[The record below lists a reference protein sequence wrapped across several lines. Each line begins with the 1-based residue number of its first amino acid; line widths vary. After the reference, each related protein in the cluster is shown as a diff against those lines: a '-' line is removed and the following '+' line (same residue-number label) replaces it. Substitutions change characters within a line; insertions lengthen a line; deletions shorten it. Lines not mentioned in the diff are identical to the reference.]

1 MSSNAAQQRADRIAA
16 FRAELAALESGG
28 IVALEPELSGRIKAH
43 HDATLAALKAQGEI
57 DLTRGEARL
66 STGMRIATV
75 LGAAALSAAWG
86 FFVAATWNDIGRPAR
101 LALVTVPP
109 ILLAIGTA
117 VAARREKSGYFA
129 SIVATV
135 AVIAFGVNLTA
146 IGALYDL
153 PDSRNFLLAVG
164 SFAMIL
170 AYGYG
175 LVLPLLGGIV
185 GVGGWLWSL
194 AAIPQGRWWDGAYG
208 QFEPLLLLGLVA
220 LAVPSVVRRGPPSFT
235 MTWRVCSAAAV
246 MVALLALGETHHA
259 SLFDGMNTA
268 LLEGGYQ
275 LLGGATF
282 AVMIWQG
289 LARDRG
295 ELVRAGTIGMGMLLF
310 LRSVDWF
317 WELMPKWLFFLL
329 VGALAFGT
337 LLLLR
342 RLRLAERRQP

>member
-1 MSSNAAQQRADRIAA
+1 MAKQSAQQRADRILA
-16 FRAELAALESGG
+16 FRAELAELEASG
-28 IVALEPELSGRIKAH
+28 VASFPPDAAARVQAH
-43 HDATLAALKAQGEI
+43 HDAILARLATETEV
-57 DLTRGEARL
+57 DLSRGEARL
-66 STGMRIATV
+66 SAGMRAATI

-101 LALVTVPP
+101 LGLVTVPP

-117 VAARREKSGYFA
+117 VAARRERSGYVA

-135 AVIAFGVNLTA
+135 ATIAFGVNLA
-146 IGALYDL
+146 ALGALYDL

-185 GVGGWLWSL
+185 GIGGWFWSL
-194 AAIPQGRWWDGAYG
+194 AAIPQGRWWDGAFG

-220 LAVPSVVRRGPPSFT
+220 LTVPSVVRRGPPSFT
-235 MTWRVCSAAAV
+235 LTWRGCGAAAV
-246 MVALLALGETHHA
+246 TIALLVLGETHHA
-259 SLFDGMNTA
+259 SLFDGMNKS
-268 LLEGGYQ
+268 LLEGSYQ
-275 LLGGATF
+275 LLGGASF

>member
-1 MSSNAAQQRADRIAA
+1 MAKQSAQQRADRILA
-16 FRAELAALESGG
+16 FRTELAELEAAGV
-28 IVALEPELSGRIKAH
+28 VALEPADAARVRAH
-43 HDATLAALKAQGEI
+43 HDAILTRLAAETEV
-57 DLTRGEARL
+57 DLSRGEARL
-66 STGMRIATV
+66 SAGMRAASI

-86 FFVAATWNDIGRPAR
+86 FFVAATWNDIGRPGR
-101 LALVTVPP
+101 LALVTIPP
-109 ILLAIGTA
+109 ILLTIGTA
-117 VAARREKSGYFA
+117 IASRREPSGYVA

-135 AVIAFGVNLTA
+135 ATIAFGVNIAAL
-146 IGALYDL
+146 GALYDL

-175 LVLPLLGGIV
+175 LVLPLLGGII

-194 AAIPQGRWWDGAYG
+194 AAIPLGRWWDGAFG
-208 QFEPLLLLGLVA
+208 QFEPLLLLGVVA
-220 LAVPSVVRRGPPSFT
+220 LGVPSVVRRGPPSFT
-235 MTWRVCSAAAV
+235 LTWRGVGAAAV
-246 MVALLALGETHHA
+246 MVALLVLGETHHA
-259 SLFDGMNTA
+259 SLFEGMDKT

-275 LLGGATF
+275 LLGGAAF

-295 ELVRAGTIGMGMLLF
+295 ELVRAGTIGMGLLLF

-317 WELMPKWLFFLL
+317 WDLMPKWLFFLL

>member
-1 MSSNAAQQRADRIAA
+1 MAKESAQQRADRILA
-16 FRAELAALESGG
+16 FRAELVELESSG
-28 IVALEPELSGRIKAH
+28 VATLDPSMAAQIRAH
-43 HDATLAALKAQGEI
+43 HDGILARLATETEV
-57 DLTRGEARL
+57 DLSRGEARL
-66 STGMRIATV
+66 SAGMRTASI

-86 FFVAATWNDIGRPAR
+86 FFVAAMWNDIGRPAR

-117 VAARREKSGYFA
+117 IAARREKSGYVA

-146 IGALYDL
+146 LGALYDL

-170 AYGYG
+170 AYGYR

-220 LAVPSVVRRGPPSFT
+220 LGVPAVVRRGPPSFT
-235 MTWRVCSAAAV
+235 TAWRACGAAAV
-246 MVALLALGETHHA
+246 MVALLVLGETHHA
-259 SLFDGMNTA
+259 SLFDGVNRS

-275 LLGGATF
+275 LLGGAAF

-295 ELVRAGTIGMGMLLF
+295 ELVRAGTVGMGMLLF
-310 LRSVDWF
+310 LRAVDWF

>member
-1 MSSNAAQQRADRIAA
+1 MATPSAQQRADRILA
-16 FRAELAALESGG
+16 FRAELQELETAG
-28 IVALEPELSGRIKAH
+28 VATIDPAVVAQIRAH
-43 HDATLAALKAQGEI
+43 HDTVLAQLAAGTEV
-57 DLTRGEARL
+57 DLSRGEARL
-66 STGMRIATV
+66 SAGMRAASI

-101 LALVTVPP
+101 LALVAVPP
-109 ILLAIGTA
+109 ILLVLGTA
-117 VAARREKSGYFA
+117 YAARRERSGYVA

-135 AVIAFGVNLTA
+135 AVIAFGVNLA
-146 IGALYDL
+146 ALGVLYDL
-153 PDSRNFLLAVG
+153 PDSRHFLLAVG

-175 LVLPLLGGIV
+175 LVLPLLGGII

-208 QFEPLLLLGLVA
+208 QFEPLALLGLA
-220 LAVPSVVRRGPPSFT
+220 AMFLPRLVRHGPPSFT
-235 MTWRVCSAAAV
+235 LTWRGCGAAAV

-259 SLFDGMNTA
+259 SLLDGANTA
-268 LLEGGYQ
+268 LLEGSYQ
-275 LLGGATF
+275 LLGAAAF
-282 AVMIWQG
+282 ALMIWQG

-295 ELVRAGTIGMGMLLF
+295 ELVRAGTVGMGMLLL
-310 LRSVDWF
+310 LRAVDWF

-342 RLRLAERRQP
+342 RLRLAERRPA